1 MLKEAAQ
8 NFGLDIVPN
17 KVMTDFETGL
27 VQAIQINFPT
37 AEILGCF
44 YHFAQSVWRKVQ
56 ELGLQLMYNDP
67 QDASLRSFVRKAVAL
82 AFVPCA
88 FLRIAW
94 DTIKLE
100 APDFEAVDRLTVYFE
115 VNWIQRRGPQKWN
128 HYHNEE
134 QRTNNHMEGGTN
146 ASTK

>member
-1 MLKEAAQ
+1 MFWRCAHTRKCPA
-8 NFGLDIVPN
+8 GMTTVDYVLDAVR
-17 KVMTDFETGL
+17 ETHSHGPDEGRNA
-27 VQAIQINFPT
+27 VSSSISS
-37 AEILGCF
+37 CF

-82 AFVPCA
+82 AFVPCS

-115 VNWIQRRGPQKWN
+115 VNWI
-128 HYHNEE
+128 
-134 QRTNNHMEGGTN
+134 
-146 ASTK
+146 